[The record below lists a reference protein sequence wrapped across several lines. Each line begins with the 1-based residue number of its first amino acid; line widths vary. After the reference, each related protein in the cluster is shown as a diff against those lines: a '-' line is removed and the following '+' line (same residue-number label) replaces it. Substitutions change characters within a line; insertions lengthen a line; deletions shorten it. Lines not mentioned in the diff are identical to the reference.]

1 MIRTIVLFAALLLPA
16 PAAAGGEPTVT
27 PFPPD
32 GQAQLIVA
40 DGWAYIVRGTPPVPV
55 RAWQFAD
62 APDPPDPPDPPL
74 PPDPPVP
81 GEKWQVAIVF
91 ERTQLDNL
99 PWSQRTIIGSLV
111 FRERLREAGHRL
123 VAIVDQDVEG
133 ADGKPPKDLA
143 AYLNACK
150 GDPVP
155 RICLAPLKG
164 GPVRDFPLPMTEDE
178 VFALLEKGDLP

>member
-1 MIRTIVLFAALLLPA
+1 MFRAIALFAALLLPA
-16 PAAAGGEPTVT
+16 AAGPGGEPTVT

-62 APDPPDPPDPPL
+62 VPPDPQPDPQPDPPL
-74 PPDPPVP
+74 P
-81 GEKWQVAIVF
+81 GEKWQVVIVF
-91 ERTQLDNL
+91 ERMQLDNL

-111 FRERLREAGHRL
+111 FRERLKEAGHRL
-123 VAIVDQDVEG
+123 VAIVDQHVEG
-133 ADGKPPKDLA
+133 TDGKPPQDLA

-164 GPVRDFPLPMTEDE
+164 GPVRDFPLPQTEDE